1 MNSENIS
8 TAARAPPWR
17 LFYLPLYH
25 ESAVGSIAKKENI
38 VSFSVPYP
46 ADKYEALVFHADE
59 RGEKVEDYM
68 AESLEDWYR
77 KRVPVGIRKYLD
89 AKYEK
94 EFGKPPGPLNI
105 PAPEP
110 EGSIDIPSWES

>member
-1 MNSENIS
+1 MQ
-8 TAARAPPWR
+8 
-17 LFYLPLYH
+17 LYH
-25 ESAVGSIAKKENI
+25 RIEVKAIAKKENI

-46 ADKYEALVFHADE
+46 ADKYEALLFHADE
-59 RGEKVEDYM
+59 RGEKLEDYM

-94 EFGKPPGPLNI
+94 EFGRPPGPLNT

-110 EGSIDIPSWES
+110 GGSTDTASWES